1 MKRLAITFSLIACAA
16 PGLASASALSLA
28 KSSSTSA
35 AGLPGIQ
42 VETSLSRPGSG
53 SNPTRDTI
61 NEGLPGLATVS
72 YTAQN
77 FGTGHA
83 ASDALRVNLGSTPPS
98 LGADLDTVV
107 FSPLVLNPNVTAIL
121 PGIGSAGPQHIYTLF
136 DDTLLGALAIGTQN
150 NGTGRV
156 FTLTASYFSPT
167 L

>member
-1 MKRLAITFSLIACAA
+1 MKKLAITLSLIACAT
-16 PGLASASALSLA
+16 PGLAAASALPLA

-53 SNPTRDTI
+53 STPTRTTV

-83 ASDALRVNLGSTPPS
+83 ASDALRINLGSTPPS

-121 PGIGSAGPQHIYTLF
+121 PGIGSAGPQHIFTLF
-136 DDTLLGALAIGTQN
+136 DDALLGALAVGAEN
-150 NGTGRV
+150 HGSGKV